1 MRVSHRPSS
10 IVQRPASIVAILC
23 AFCVLSSF
31 TSPALAQERFRISAN
46 AASQSTT
53 TTITEEQNFQQYFEQ
68 GSFRFEHTTPQDI
81 VFDGGVLVRVWRG
94 LHAGMAVSFFD
105 NGGSGDIEARVPHPL
120 QFNRTR
126 VTSSELGNIT
136 RREVGTHVT
145 IGWNIPATAG
155 IDFTVFAGPSVF
167 TTEQTFVTGLMLS
180 LDKEVFPFNELAF
193 PGAQTEIQRENVVG
207 YNVGV
212 DMTWRFMDH
221 FGVGALFRYAGG
233 RKDFSPTNG
242 TPVEVKVGGLHA
254 GGGLRLV
261 F

>member
-1 MRVSHRPSS
+1 MRSYFSVLS
-10 IVQRPASIVAILC
+10 VFLL
-23 AFCVLSSF
+23 CVLNSSA
-31 TSPALAQERFRISAN
+31 SPATAQERLRIAVN

-68 GSFRFEHTTPQDI
+68 GSFRFERTTPQDV
-81 VFDGGVLVRVWRG
+81 VFDGGVLVRVWRE

-105 NGGSGDIEARVPHPL
+105 NSGSGDIEARVPHPL

-126 VTSSELGNIT
+126 VTSAELSDIT
-136 RREVGTHVT
+136 RRELGTHVT
-145 IGWNIPATAG
+145 IGWNIPATSG
-155 IDFTVFAGPSVF
+155 IDFTVSAGPSVF
-167 TTEQTFVTGLMLS
+167 TTEQTFVTGLTLS

-193 PGAQTEIQRENVVG
+193 PGAQTEILRENVVG

-221 FGVGALFRYAGG
+221 IGAGALFRYAAG
-233 RKDFSPTNG
+233 RKDFTPTNG

-254 GGGLRLV
+254 GGGLRLI